1 MRTPTKI
8 FALVFLCSIFF
19 SCKKDDTPTPPQPP
33 VASAGNDQTI
43 QLPASSFT
51 LSGSGTT
58 PQGAISDYVW
68 TQVSGPNN
76 AVVNNSSS
84 ATTSVSG
91 FAAGTYVFRLEVTN
105 DAKLS
110 ATDEVT
116 VTVIA
121 ESATAPVAD
130 AGSDQ
135 TVQLSAGFF
144 VLSGSGTTQNGTIT
158 DYLWS
163 LISGPNAPVIN
174 NATSAT
180 TSVSGFIA
188 GTYTLQLQVTN
199 SAGLLDKDTVV
210 VVVNGVVQTL
220 TLQPSNNPDERHILG
235 NDNGVD
241 QSTHATEL
249 VASAWTINGV
259 IVYYRGLF
267 KFDLS
272 SIPANATI
280 VSAKLSLYSNP
291 LPLNGDLV
299 HANSGPDNSMFIRR
313 ITNSWDPPTTNWANK
328 PSTTATDQVPIPHT
342 SQSFLDLIDID
353 VKNLV
358 VDMQNSGNYGF
369 MIMLQNDVIYNIRDF
384 CSSTNAD
391 ATKHPKL
398 VITYQ

>member
-1 MRTPTKI
+1 MRTPTRI
-8 FALVFLCSIFF
+8 FALVFLCSVFF

-58 PQGAISDYVW
+58 PQGTIAAYAWS
-68 TQVSGPNN
+68 QVSGPNN
-76 AVVNNSSS
+76 AIINNATS
-84 ATTSVSG
+84 ATTPVSG
-91 FAAGTYVFRLEVTN
+91 FVAGTYVFRLGVTN
-105 DAKLS
+105 DANLS

-116 VTVIA
+116 ITIA
-121 ESATAPVAD
+121 SESATVPVAN
-130 AGSDQ
+130 AGLDQ
-135 TVQLSAGFF
+135 TIQLPASFF
-144 VLSGSGTTQNGTIT
+144 VLSGAGTTASGTIT
-158 DYLWS
+158 DYLWT
-163 LISGPNAPVIN
+163 LISGPNTPVIDN
-174 NATSAT
+174 VTSAT
-180 TSVSGFIA
+180 TSVSGFVA
-188 GTYTLQLQVTN
+188 GTYSFQLLVTN
-199 SAGLLDKDTVV
+199 SFGLTAKDTVV
-210 VVVNGVVQTL
+210 INVVGLQTL
-220 TLQPSNNPDERHILG
+220 TLQPSNNSDERHILG
-235 NDNGVD
+235 NDNGLD

-259 IVYYRGLF
+259 TVYYRGLF

-299 HANSGPDNSMFIRR
+299 HANSGTDNSMFIRR

-328 PSTTATDQVPIPHT
+328 PSTTATDQVSIPHT